1 MVILPDCG
9 PERSVQVAERL
20 RAAVAAAA
28 AAGAARTLTASG
40 VASYPANATD
50 LESLVR
56 AAVDAL
62 LVSKCTGRNRT
73 TAATTGASGTAPV

>member
-20 RAAVAAAA
+20 RAAVAT
-28 AAGAARTLTASG
+28 AGAARALTASAG

-50 LESLVR
+50 LATLVR
-56 AAVDAL
+56 AADDAL
-62 LVSKCTGRNRT
+62 LISKRAGRNRT
-73 TAATTGASGTAPV
+73 TAATTGSTEVPRH